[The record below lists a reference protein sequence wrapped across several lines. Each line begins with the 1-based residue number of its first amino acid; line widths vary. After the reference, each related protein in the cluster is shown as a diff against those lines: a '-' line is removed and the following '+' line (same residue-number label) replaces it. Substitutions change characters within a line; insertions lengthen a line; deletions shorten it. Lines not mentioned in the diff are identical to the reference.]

1 MIMVMKM
8 KRIKIKASNI
18 IFIEGLPTPIGKA
31 FPVSLFQKRKPRLR
45 QLSCTKYVYW

>member
-18 IFIEGLPTPIGKA
+18 TFIECFHTPIGKV

-45 QLSCTKYVYW
+45 QLSCTKYAYW